1 MLRLRPARL
10 LAPLLAA
17 SACTTEIPNQFV
29 AGPQVEIASLTG
41 EAVGAAARP
50 VVEFAVIA
58 RGEPAG
64 GVAPLMALVVDG
76 REIGRVS
83 VGQTTSRY
91 LFEVP
96 VEELPDRDPLE
107 VDVRYLND
115 RGAGET
121 REDRNLFV
129 VSLSV
134 DGTEIPSYADG
145 VRYFRVAGDVRE
157 EIPGQV
163 SMFWGG
169 ALIFPVPRPVQ
180 APAPAEG
187 TPMG

>member
-1 MLRLRPARL
+1 MPRCRFSRM

-17 SACTTEIPNQFV
+17 SACTTGIPNHFV
-29 AGPQVEIASLTG
+29 AGPRFEVASLAGTAI
-41 EAVGAAARP
+41 EDNALP

-64 GVAPLMALVVDG
+64 GVAPLMALVVEG
-76 REIGRVS
+76 HEIGRVS
-83 VGQTTSRY
+83 VGETTSRY
-91 LFEVP
+91 IFEMP
-96 VEELPDRDPLE
+96 EDELPGHDPLE
-107 VDVRYLND
+107 IDVRYLND

-134 DGTEIPSYADG
+134 NGNEIPAHADG

-169 ALIFPVPRPVQ
+169 ALIFPVPRPLVS
-180 APAPAEG
+180 ADG
-187 TPMG
+187 TPQA

>member
-1 MLRLRPARL
+1 MTRCSLSRI

-17 SACTTEIPNQFV
+17 SACTTEIPTHFV
-29 AGPQVEIASLTG
+29 AGPRLEVASL
-41 EAVGAAARP
+41 VGTAAGDGTLR
-50 VVEFAVIA
+50 VVEFAVTA

-64 GVAPLMALVVDG
+64 GVAPLMALAVEG
-76 REIGRVS
+76 REIGRVA
-83 VGQTTSRY
+83 VDETTRRY
-91 LFEVP
+91 VFEMP
-96 VEELPDRDPLE
+96 EEELPDRDPLE

-115 RGAGET
+115 RGPGET

-134 DGTEIPSYADG
+134 NGTEIPAHADG

-169 ALIFPVPRPVQ
+169 ALIFPVPRPAVG
-180 APAPAEG
+180 AEG
-187 TPMG
+187 TPQA